1 MRPPPQPTVQLLLSL
16 LWPGVQQT
24 LRSAARRLNQTGIAP
39 DVRKT
44 QHRRAGLPRA
54 QKFAGAADFK
64 VALRNFKSILNFSH
78 RAHPRIRGSRF
89 RRRVEQ
95 QAHRGLMSAPDQSA
109 LLVQLSLTETLFMFD
124 EHQ

>member
-44 QHRRAGLPRA
+44 QHRSAGLPRA
-54 QKFAGAADFK
+54 QKFAAAAHTRRAIAAARRAAGTPRFDDRARPVRAAGATVPDRN
-64 VALRNFKSILNFSH
+64 ALHVR
-78 RAHPRIRGSRF
+78 
-89 RRRVEQ
+89 
-95 QAHRGLMSAPDQSA
+95 
-109 LLVQLSLTETLFMFD
+109 
-124 EHQ
+124 